1 MGNIKIM
8 SSAVANQIAA
18 GEVVERPASCVKELI
33 ENSLDAGAKTIQV
46 EIMDGGISLI
56 TIQDDGCGMDL
67 EDAVLAFSRHAT
79 SKLTSER
86 DLFRVRTLGFRGEA
100 LASIAAVSKVTLKTR
115 QKESAQG
122 TEVSMTG
129 TDKMDGPRPVGTSVG
144 TRIEIRDLFF
154 NTPARLKYLR
164 TVQTEQSRSVEV
176 VQKAALSSPDVSF
189 ECNTSGHILFRTAG
203 RGNVQEVIA
212 SLYGVGEARQFIP
225 FQGSTPDYTIHG
237 YVGRP
242 TQSRASRS
250 HGHLFINGRP
260 IRNIG
265 IHQAVV
271 AGYESRLM
279 VNRHP
284 IYVLYIELDPMLV
297 DVNIHPHKLEARFSE
312 ERDLC
317 KLVQST
323 IKKALDEVLMVPSF
337 QFGEKNVKHENHV
350 SEVPLVF
357 ENRKTVQEQSYQP
370 RERNVQYSVSPAPP
384 VFKHPTAG
392 ISKASMDAV
401 LQQPAH
407 PAPLETTASGSSTF
421 ANIEA
426 EKRPENWQLHP
437 IGQALGM
444 YILADDGEC
453 LYIIDQHAAH
463 ERVLYERFS
472 KRMRGKEIHGIPLLT
487 PIHRTLSPGEHAFLT
502 GNLSLLAQMGLQF
515 EPFGG
520 YDVLLRTVPDIWEGL
535 DSEQLVSEVCACF
548 EGGQLGKDVVDVLRS
563 TIVTRACK
571 AAIKA
576 NWYLSQEEMEALCA
590 ALSDLDD
597 PFHCP
602 HGRPVFIRMTNRDLE
617 KGFKRIV

>member
-1 MGNIKIM
+1 MGDIKIM
-8 SSAVANQIAA
+8 SPAVANQIAA

-33 ENSLDAGAKTIQV
+33 ENSLDAGAKTIRV
-46 EIMDGGISLI
+46 ELADGGISLI
-56 TIQDDGCGMDL
+56 SIQDDGCGMDS

-79 SKLTSER
+79 SKLTNER
-86 DLFRVRTLGFRGEA
+86 DLFRIRTLGFRGEA
-100 LASIAAVSKVTLKTR
+100 LASIAAVSKVALRTR
-115 QKESAQG
+115 QEGSVQG
-122 TEVSMTG
+122 TEVTMTG
-129 TDKMDGPRPVGTSVG
+129 TDKMEGPRAVGTPSG
-144 TRIEIRDLFF
+144 TLIEIRDLFF

-164 TVQTEQSRSVEV
+164 TVQTEQARCVEV
-176 VQKAALSSPDVSF
+176 VQKAALSRADVSF
-189 ECNTSGHILFRTAG
+189 ECVTSGHVLFRTSG
-203 RGNVQEVIA
+203 RGDIREVIA
-212 SLYGVGEARQFIP
+212 ALYGVGEAKQFIA
-225 FQGSTPDYTIHG
+225 FEASTPDYTLHG
-237 YVGRP
+237 YMGRP
-242 TQSRASRS
+242 TQSRSSRT

-284 IYVLYIELDPMLV
+284 IYVLYIDLDPMLV
-297 DVNIHPHKLEARFSE
+297 DVNIHPHKMEARFSE

-317 KLVQST
+317 NLVQRT
-323 IKKALDEVLMVPSF
+323 VKKALDEVLMVPSF
-337 QFGEKNVKHENHV
+337 QFGEVKREHRV
-350 SEVPLVF
+350 SEAPLVF
-357 ENRKTVQEQSYQP
+357 ENRGDFEGRAT
-370 RERNVQYSVSPAPP
+370 
-384 VFKHPTAG
+384 
-392 ISKASMDAV
+392 M
-401 LQQPAH
+401 QQPARH
-407 PAPLETTASGSSTF
+407 IQYPVTPHFAAKVSTAAIDTVLRRPESAVSQQPASLDRALPIDDE
-421 ANIEA
+421 I
-426 EKRPENWQLHP
+426 EKRPDNWCLHP

-444 YILADDGEC
+444 YILADDGES

-472 KRMRGKEIHGIPLLT
+472 KRMREKEVHGIPLLT
-487 PIHRTLSPGEHAFLT
+487 PIHRTLSPSEYTFLS
-502 GNLSLLAQMGLQF
+502 GNLPLLAQMGLQF

-520 YDVLLRTVPDIWEGL
+520 YDVLLRTIPDIWEGL
-535 DSEQLVSEVCACF
+535 DAQRLVSEVCEFFAN
-548 EGGQLGKDVVDVLRS
+548 GQLGKDVVDVLRS

-576 NWYLSQEEMEALCA
+576 NWYLSREEMDALCK